1 MAEIKN
7 IPPPPPPPPTNN
19 AGSVPP
25 PPPPSTG
32 GASTGFTNASSEPSE
47 GATTEQSKVGTP
59 SPYDIRKN
67 SVKLEGQESPSTVLM
82 ESGGYDGKEYAY
94 PTLFPKDPNNQTSD
108 PKDWIRLEGGE
119 AFDEAKKRKEVW
131 EFDSQKEADK
141 FARGS
146 WKKEQPLQPSE
157 ESGTPSPLVE
167 QELPVGIAS
176 REELISNIKDPYIK
190 RQEQILL
197 SASDEK
203 KRLINELPIK
213 ETRQRIFNSLQ
224 PLIDQ
229 KQRELQDSLNNGEIT
244 EEYANEQINGY
255 YEKANQQVN
264 KKLESDFELN
274 NKLKEV
280 NEKVNE
286 KAFKELNAVMD
297 DKKAAIDLAYQE
309 QMEQL
314 SPLESIG
321 NALYNSALMTSL
333 IPAKTILL
341 GEQLSEDFT
350 VSLPIALYGILSG
363 QDISDKTKQL
373 VRGASQSV
381 TQQQAAYKEI
391 QDTEEKLKPTLP
403 FLESLE
409 KGEIDKASAAAV
421 GTAVDFL
428 RSMVTGTA
436 TMGTGTFGEIGA
448 PMYMEAVRAK
458 AKETGKKEED
468 IIAEDLEDETTA
480 LLSAGLAT
488 ASEFYGL
495 GTAANLMRNSIFKA
509 GVKDQVKK
517 NIPKLVSLGK
527 DISVASL
534 KESGTEIFQQSVEKA
549 NKAAL
554 ENGGIK
560 TDEGRK
566 AFLKESF
573 NATFTKDAAETGAST
588 FAGSMLLFGMGK
600 GAASLRKTKAVI
612 DKPTQELTD
621 EEIKEVL
628 NSKGDLEQLTEKIKG
643 MYQSGALTEEG
654 YNISQDKIN
663 RVLKYDSEL
672 SPTNNNREES
682 IRLLAEREKLEAEMG
697 SLHPTQRGG
706 EQAKIAVIDKKLIEL
721 ATEGIATKET
731 TTEEAPLVTDESGE
745 VVTVYRGGKSASGV
759 QYYTSDQKLA
769 EGIGEAKGEGVQKA
783 TVRMANPWTPESL
796 DVNNAP
802 QWMQDW
808 VRSQEEFTTV
818 DEETMAA
825 EEIPMEQAIQE
836 IKDMQLSFRDV
847 GLWQSFVNEALE
859 HHDGIIA
866 FDPSEDMAADKK
878 IYITKSPEQVVT
890 EETTEG
896 KKEVTNAEK
905 TKIAEE
911 IGKVRKVKPKN
922 IKGLLDVMGGIF
934 GLNKKQAESA
944 SVVGNVIIGNMAKR
958 AGISKD
964 EMYQKIAYQKAQK
977 APDGSLKQ
985 MISEDADGNVIFES
999 SVKRGLS
1006 ELPNNPMTPD
1016 AWVAQI
1022 SKKGGRGTQE
1032 ELYVIGV
1039 LDKNSDGNY
1048 VVSQNFKDA
1057 IGWIGDKKVDLKDQK
1072 AIDGKYWKSVPKEVV
1087 EKYINDNQ
1095 IEIVEVTKGGSTP
1108 KLVFDTDVEGRWQA
1122 EDPTGTFSG
1131 DYTIQWLRNES
1142 KFELESA
1149 DGFISLHNSFEEATD
1164 RANEHI
1170 LSNQVGEV
1178 EGQTKYSGYTL
1189 EGGENYREVLLTLPS
1204 QESKVKEVRVRKSDI
1219 KIVDSKTVKGRKEV
1233 IHNGNTLQEFDP
1245 KEGERA
1251 NEGFIYYTNERG
1263 EFSFNRQDLVENN
1276 NPKEYKSSHWDE
1288 SNILAHVRINERT
1301 LPNGERVMFIEEVQ
1315 SDWAQE
1321 GKKKG
1326 FGKATPVNREDV
1338 EIVSSGEWVS
1348 SNKDGAEYRL
1358 TLNIRGEEIYTAYRT
1373 KSVSD
1378 ESINLAIESQIQRA
1392 LDAYN
1397 NNLGL
1402 GRTPDMPYK
1411 KTDQWVG
1418 MAMRRVMQMAAQE
1431 GFDRVAWVTGEQS
1444 ADRYDLSKQVD
1455 RVEVADMLDGNR
1467 SVYISMKDN
1476 SDTQLFVDPKTGKI
1490 LQSTDKGIDGK
1501 MLEDVVGKEIS
1512 NKILNL
1518 NTEKESVISSEGL
1531 KIGGEGMKAFYNSI
1545 LPKVAQKEA
1554 QRFDKSAKVKV
1565 VDFGDNTRKVIVDVQ
1580 RDGSIRLINEGGG
1593 FIAEYNKNQFDE
1605 AYKEADRL
1613 NERIDNSQIVGR
1625 QLSIPIT
1632 PEMRMNLNNAV
1643 PLFQGA
1649 RGAMTAADGNYVVY
1663 ALTNPNVSTPLHE
1676 LAHVYEHY
1684 LTDKERADIE
1694 SWSGHNAGT
1703 VEFSEA
1709 FARGFEKFLAGGKV
1723 NNPRLQKIFENFKE
1737 WLTEIYNG
1745 ITGSEIDIELN
1756 DKMKSI
1762 YNDML
1767 GANPEKVKLSIL
1779 DSVGDEKAVRKGI
1792 SDYINDLEKS
1802 GRITVNQSANWLKK
1816 LNNTNLASKKAVDE
1830 FLTDIEKGFK
1840 DAATKQKQS
1849 NVNSKVKR
1857 AGKMARGK
1865 SKVGQAA
1872 KALSKINAKKIEDEN
1887 LLDEIEKIADDLLT
1901 KSPTTTVADINELLS
1916 KYNKEVAEQQKN
1928 TPQKSITEKIKDYKK
1943 KRAKAETFSQFI
1955 NLEVERQQII
1965 GEYLD
1970 SEQDIDPELVRE
1982 LEEEIEIDIESNK
1995 ITTAQLASQS
2005 RGNLTRAK
2013 NAIDKAVKD
2022 GVITEEKAEELN
2034 SKLKEQV
2041 DIFKKELDKFTVQES
2056 KKYKK
2061 SVLKLKGLTLDGVEA
2076 DEVRLLL
2083 EAEKVDD
2090 AAWLSRFNDA
2100 AEAIIAGNIP
2110 FKEISDLRE
2119 FAASKSK
2126 RVDKLVD
2133 AIEEIDPKGLSVKA
2147 WIDRLGT
2154 KEAAQRVRN
2163 ILNSQRDEIYKMV
2176 YQPMSNAFTRAK
2188 KMSDAML
2195 KDFLKASSPSIFR
2208 RDERGFN
2215 RVGIIAQYLREAS
2228 LLGSGT
2234 KADGV
2239 EVGNRDIF
2247 GIWLGNEAAMDAAG
2261 LSESE
2266 KEYHKKGQAKSM
2278 WDNRERKNIEE
2289 FYESLPKT
2297 EDGYVDV
2304 QALSENYE
2312 SLLNPR
2318 ERKMLKTAEEVFE
2331 KGRDRQ
2337 EAANLRRGIE
2347 FNPQVYYVPTQ
2358 RKGRIGDVDA
2368 TTKKFDKFSPQAK
2381 QGKEKVTESLR
2392 PTFGVYPVNIAEMV
2406 INYAEDTSL
2415 DYVFSEVQPVTNAIL
2430 NKTISRTKAGVI
2442 ANAIK
2447 GDYNA
2452 SLDYE
2457 KSIGNTP
2464 RMLTKLLGA
2473 RYAKSLFDPIRSAI
2487 EIVAAFT
2494 SIPIKVRSA
2503 RGIADT
2509 FNKESWDTLRE
2520 LEDLTGADIADFK
2533 SGDIERRGVKE
2544 AVGREN
2550 IFIKVGRYTMSIP
2563 EYLTAI
2569 TGFMPVFRREF
2580 QSITGESFD
2589 RKKFLNNKAYKEQ
2602 NLQAI
2607 KDATAKAQE
2616 LVERIYGSKTKGGT
2630 RRSVE
2635 IAPSKFLGIGLS
2647 EDGTP
2652 ITFKADS
2659 PQGRLVSFFGNF
2671 GYREQGEFFQSLKF
2685 IAGDIRNKKGNNAAE
2700 LANAGGVLMNAI
2712 TYSYMMGVYYLASQI
2727 MFGDDDEAE
2736 EAEKRM
2742 EEMFTLKGLGDLIT
2756 NQLTFLAVSKY
2767 GKVSRGA
2774 AIAVISALYNM
2785 AEDKEDKKILADLLK
2800 NNFFV
2805 NKPINLSSKY
2815 DVSVFTGK
2823 ELLPAVDNLI
2833 ALGAT
2838 VNKSREQMVK
2848 EDDIDAVVA
2857 ADLSIAIMN
2866 LSLAV
2871 GAGTQLPMSNITNK
2885 MLKEAKSKRKNNK
2898 KKPLTKK
2905 YNIN

>member
-1 MAEIKN
+1 MEEDALQDAWNLSLAKGFKGSKEDFTKLLQS
-7 IPPPPPPPPTNN
+7 NN
-19 AGSVPP
+19 DFFNLSFN
-25 PPPPSTG
+25 T
-32 GASTGFTNASSEPSE
+32 FKE
-47 GATTEQSKVGTP
+47 K
-59 SPYDIRKN
+59 DF
-67 SVKLEGQESPSTVLM
+67 
-82 ESGGYDGKEYAY
+82 DGDEEAY
-94 PTLFPKDPNNQTSD
+94 SNLLGIQRP
-108 PKDWIRLEGGE
+108 
-119 AFDEAKKRKEVW
+119 
-131 EFDSQKEADK
+131 
-141 FARGS
+141 
-146 WKKEQPLQPSE
+146 QPSE

-167 QELPVGIAS
+167 QELPVGVAS

-197 SASDEK
+197 DASIERK
-203 KRLINELPIK
+203 KLVDELPIQDV
-213 ETRQRIFNSLQ
+213 RQKMMDSYEPLLQ
-224 PLIDQ
+224 Q
-229 KQRELQDSLNNGEIT
+229 KRQELQDSLDRGEIDANK
-244 EEYANEQINGY
+244 ANEGLNSY
-255 YEKANQQVN
+255 YEKVNTQVN
-264 KKLESDFELN
+264 QKLQTNFKLNEEL
-274 NKLKEV
+274 K
-280 NEKVNE
+280 KVNE
-286 KAFKELNAVMD
+286 NVNDKAFKELNIVVK
-297 DKKAAIDLAYQE
+297 DKQAAIDLAYQE
-309 QMEQL
+309 QIDQL

-428 RSMVTGTA
+428 RSMVTSTA
-436 TMGTGTFGEIGA
+436 TMGMGTFGEIGA

-706 EQAKIAVIDKKLIEL
+706 EQAKIAVIDKKLTEL

-731 TTEEAPLVTDESGE
+731 TTEETTAEQRLENRTKEQENLFGDQHKDKRLPYGAAEISDITTTDKNGVTTATYVNPETKSVDAIITATNEGNFVGYVRVYENGKPTNMFSAKMQTSESGVFKNIITSAENALPNNVE
-745 VVTVYRGGKSASGV
+745 VVETTTISKGGLRTYNKSRLVEKVDEDGNVVTRPTKYSAATKESLEEKGESAFNEFSTPV
-759 QYYTSDQKLA
+759 KSEAETELA
-769 EGIGEAKGEGVQKA
+769 EVKKAYPGINA
-783 TVRMANPWTPESL
+783 T
-796 DVNNAP
+796 
-802 QWMQDW
+802 
-808 VRSQEEFTTV
+808 
-818 DEETMAA
+818 
-825 EEIPMEQAIQE
+825 
-836 IKDMQLSFRDV
+836 
-847 GLWQSFVNEALE
+847 
-859 HHDGIIA
+859 
-866 FDPSEDMAADKK
+866 
-878 IYITKSPEQVVT
+878 ITKKGLTYKISIDLPVLVKPVEMQKTT
-890 EETTEG
+890 EETTKEAEGVPNKDVSRLTDRLSGGEFNEVDAGFGEKGYNYTTPDGVEVTLREDNDVVDINGQEVQGDIQIDFIGVDKNRGEGLASKELKNILDAADESDMSVSLIVDSKGATETKQGLKKGELGLTDKQLKDWYKKRGFIFEGDSSYGYRPSKSEDVNKYKAKSYSAKSGEVTNENITDWSSPEDLKDAVRSGDIEKGFHENGADKLFYFDGNNIREVDNIDISYDFKNNKYKIQEQDAKEG
-896 KKEVTNAEK
+896 KKENDSYFQELKEVK
-905 TKIAEE
+905 DSDTKQYWSVSEVPE
-911 IGKVRKVKPKN
+911 GTDGTVVRVDGGAAFVKP
-922 IKGLLDVMGGIF
+922 
-934 GLNKKQAESA
+934 
-944 SVVGNVIIGNMAKR
+944 
-958 AGISKD
+958 
-964 EMYQKIAYQKAQK
+964 
-977 APDGSLKQ
+977 DGD
-985 MISEDADGNVIFES
+985 I
-999 SVKRGLS
+999 
-1006 ELPNNPMTPD
+1006 T
-1016 AWVAQI
+1016 
-1022 SKKGGRGTQE
+1022 
-1032 ELYVIGV
+1032 GV
-1039 LDKNSDGNY
+1039 
-1048 VVSQNFKDA
+1048 FKD
-1057 IGWIGDKKVDLKDQK
+1057 
-1072 AIDGKYWKSVPKEVV
+1072 P
-1087 EKYINDNQ
+1087 
-1095 IEIVEVTKGGSTP
+1095 
-1108 KLVFDTDVEGRWQA
+1108 
-1122 EDPTGTFSG
+1122 
-1131 DYTIQWLRNES
+1131 
-1142 KFELESA
+1142 
-1149 DGFISLHNSFEEATD
+1149 
-1164 RANEHI
+1164 
-1170 LSNQVGEV
+1170 
-1178 EGQTKYSGYTL
+1178 
-1189 EGGENYREVLLTLPS
+1189 
-1204 QESKVKEVRVRKSDI
+1204 
-1219 KIVDSKTVKGRKEV
+1219 DS
-1233 IHNGNTLQEFDP
+1233 
-1245 KEGERA
+1245 
-1251 NEGFIYYTNERG
+1251 
-1263 EFSFNRQDLVENN
+1263 
-1276 NPKEYKSSHWDE
+1276 
-1288 SNILAHVRINERT
+1288 
-1301 LPNGERVMFIEEVQ
+1301 
-1315 SDWAQE
+1315 
-1321 GKKKG
+1321 KKKG
-1326 FGKATPVNREDV
+1326 
-1338 EIVSSGEWVS
+1338 
-1348 SNKDGAEYRL
+1348 
-1358 TLNIRGEEIYTAYRT
+1358 
-1373 KSVSD
+1373 
-1378 ESINLAIESQIQRA
+1378 
-1392 LDAYN
+1392 
-1397 NNLGL
+1397 
-1402 GRTPDMPYK
+1402 
-1411 KTDQWVG
+1411 
-1418 MAMRRVMQMAAQE
+1418 
-1431 GFDRVAWVTGEQS
+1431 
-1444 ADRYDLSKQVD
+1444 
-1455 RVEVADMLDGNR
+1455 VADN
-1467 SVYISMKDN
+1467 
-1476 SDTQLFVDPKTGKI
+1476 I
-1490 LQSTDKGIDGK
+1490 LKQAVKQGGK
-1501 MLEDVVGKEIS
+1501 MLDNFDNYLTKVYQRNGFRIVSRTPFNEEFAPEGWNEAEHGKPDVVAMVYDPNNELDIE
-1512 NKILNL
+1512 
-1518 NTEKESVISSEGL
+1518 EKSFDDYDKAIEYRNSVLEKGSKQ
-1531 KIGGEGMKAFYNSI
+1531 KIG
-1545 LPKVAQKEA
+1545 
-1554 QRFDKSAKVKV
+1554 
-1565 VDFGDNTRKVIVDVQ
+1565 
-1580 RDGSIRLINEGGG
+1580 
-1593 FIAEYNKNQFDE
+1593 
-1605 AYKEADRL
+1605 
-1613 NERIDNSQIVGR
+1613 
-1625 QLSIPIT
+1625 
-1632 PEMRMNLNNAV
+1632 
-1643 PLFQGA
+1643 
-1649 RGAMTAADGNYVVY
+1649 
-1663 ALTNPNVSTPLHE
+1663 
-1676 LAHVYEHY
+1676 
-1684 LTDKERADIE
+1684 
-1694 SWSGHNAGT
+1694 
-1703 VEFSEA
+1703 
-1709 FARGFEKFLAGGKV
+1709 
-1723 NNPRLQKIFENFKE
+1723 
-1737 WLTEIYNG
+1737 
-1745 ITGSEIDIELN
+1745 
-1756 DKMKSI
+1756 
-1762 YNDML
+1762 
-1767 GANPEKVKLSIL
+1767 KVKLSIL
-1779 DSVGDEKAVRKGI
+1779 ASVGDEKAVRKGI

-1816 LNNTNLASKKAVDE
+1816 LNNTDLASKKAVDE

-2188 KMSDAML
+2188 KMSDTML

-2297 EDGYVDV
+2297 EEGYVDV
-2304 QALSENYE
+2304 QVLSENYE

-2685 IAGDIRNKKGNNAAE
+2685 IAGDLRNKKGNNAAE

-2823 ELLPAVDNLI
+2823 ELLPAVVNLI

-2871 GAGTQLPMSNITNK
+2871 GAGTQLPMSNIINK
-2885 MLKEAKSKRKNNK
+2885 MLKKAKSKRKNNK